1 MDDLTLPEGFADLEP
16 LVMEWAL
23 PAERTRYSK
32 RLATPLEK
40 VRVFYDAIFPRMD
53 DVMRH
58 LAGYPASDPSTLP
71 APVRRLYH
79 LALSY
84 FEASHPI
91 ELRWKASDLEAS
103 FPESRIVYQAPSCIE
118 N

>member
-1 MDDLTLPEGFADLEP
+1 MDDIALPAGFSDLEP
-16 LVMEWAL
+16 LATEWAL
-23 PAERTRYSK
+23 ATEQTRYAK
-32 RLATPLEK
+32 RLATPLEEI
-40 VRVFYDAIFPRMD
+40 RRFYDAIFPRMD

-58 LAGYPASDPSTLP
+58 LAGYPAGDPSKLP

-103 FPESRIVYQAPSCIE
+103 FPESRIVYQVPSCVE